1 MVKSI
6 LVAIDGSAY
15 TETVLRYAIYFGKK
29 FNAHLRVLTVIDVR
43 IFEWAVTVGVEGFAP
58 IIPSSGY
65 QEESQK
71 LLEEK
76 ANQIL
81 QKTEDILKKEKLSFT
96 LEKESGN
103 PVDIICEKAR
113 LVDLV
118 LMGARGE
125 FARWSDK
132 ILGATLEAVSR
143 LCIKPIFVSQKEY
156 RPLKKL
162 LASYDGSVN
171 SNKALGWAAFFASTL
186 KLPLQVVTV
195 SSSPE
200 EGEAI
205 LEEARE
211 YLKAYEIPKLE
222 FELET
227 GDAAERIVAI
237 SQEKK
242 LDLIILGAYGHSRIR
257 EAILG
262 STTIQVTRKANV
274 PVLMVR

>member
-15 TETVLRYAIYFGKK
+15 TETVLRYAIYLGKK
-29 FNAHLRVLTVIDVR
+29 FKAHLRVLTVIDVR

-81 QKTEDILKKEKLSFT
+81 QKTEQILQKEKLSFT

-132 ILGATLEAVSR
+132 ILGATMEAVSR

-156 RPLKKL
+156 RPLKSL

-171 SNKALGWAAFFASTL
+171 SNKALSWAAYFASNL
-186 KLPLQVVTV
+186 KLPLRVITV

-200 EGEAI
+200 EGNTI
-205 LEEARE
+205 LNEARE
-211 YLKAYEIPKLE
+211 YLKAYEIPKLG
-222 FELET
+222 FEQET

-237 SQEKK
+237 AQEENH
-242 LDLIILGAYGHSRIR
+242 DLIILGAYGHSRIR